1 MEASVDLDGLL
12 EHYSDRLVG
21 LVLEKMSSAAAAAP
35 AARGPTAPR

>member
-21 LVLEKMSSAAAAAP
+21 LVLNKIASAASRPEAP
-35 AARGPTAPR
+35 P